1 MRSPL
6 PLTDARSEGMRRR
19 KRSVGERRKNKE
31 EKKPL
36 DERVLATII
45 AKIQIEHTTVAMK
58 NGA

>member
-1 MRSPL
+1 
-6 PLTDARSEGMRRR
+6 LTDARSEGMRRR